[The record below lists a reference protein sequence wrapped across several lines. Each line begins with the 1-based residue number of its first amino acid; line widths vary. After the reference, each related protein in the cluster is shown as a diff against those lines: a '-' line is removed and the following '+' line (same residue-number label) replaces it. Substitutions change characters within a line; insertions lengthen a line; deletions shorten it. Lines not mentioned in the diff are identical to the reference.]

1 MKVTVYNLRRESVGE
16 LELSDEVWAT
26 EVKEHLLH
34 EVVTAQRA
42 MRRAGTQAT
51 LDRSGVAGTGKKLF
65 KQKGTG
71 QARQGSK
78 RAPHR
83 VGGGHAHALEPR
95 SYGTRPPRNVRIGA
109 LKSALS
115 YFAKEERLIV
125 VDDFALS
132 EKKTKTLAQTLD
144 TLLSQTPGA
153 LQVTGKTLVVD
164 RADNENLVMS
174 IRNLKDHQFLSPMG
188 VNVFDLLRHKHL
200 IVTKDAARALEARCL
215 K

>member
-1 MKVTVYNLRRESVGE
+1 MKIKVYNLKREAVGE
-16 LELSDEVWAT
+16 LELSDDVWGS

-51 LDRSGVAGTGKKLF
+51 RDRSAVSGTGKKLF

-71 QARQGSK
+71 QARQGGK

-95 SYGTRPPRNVRIGA
+95 SYGTRPPRNVRLGA

-115 YFAKEERLIV
+115 LFAKEERLIV
-125 VDDFALS
+125 VDSFDLA
-132 EKKTKTLAQTLD
+132 EKKTKALAQTF
-144 TLLSQTPGA
+144 GA
-153 LQVTGKTLVVD
+153 LMVAGKTLVVD
-164 RADNENLVMS
+164 RADNANLVLS
-174 IRNLKDHQFLSPMG
+174 IRNMKDHQFLSPMG
-188 VNVFDLLRHKHL
+188 VNVYDLLRHKQL
-200 IVTKDAARALEARCL
+200 VVTKDAARELEARCL